1 MHKHLQH
8 LERLSKKMQFR
19 YGDDDDLV
27 MQLKHEYKSLEAN
40 VLNNSAGT
48 DQSRHRHE
56 KDLKASFASLRSATG
71 SPEAA

>member
-1 MHKHLQH
+1 MHKRLQH

-40 VLNNSAGT
+40 ALNNSAGT
-48 DQSRHRHE
+48 DQSRHE
-56 KDLKASFASLRSATG
+56 KDIKASFASLRSAIG
-71 SPEAA
+71 SLEVA